1 METAHVKTQ
10 HAKAQHAKAQ
20 PVRITIPVTG
30 MSCASCV
37 RTVERVLAANEGVEE
52 ANVNFAS
59 EEASV
64 AYHPQTT
71 GPDELICAIREAG
84 YGADVRERTFGVTGM
99 TCASCVGR
107 VERALRKV
115 PGVVES
121 SVNLAGEKATVGYV
135 AGEVEARDLEKAVE
149 GAGYG
154 VVREDE
160 GSSVED
166 SRERE
171 YGKLESDFFLAAAL
185 TALILIGSLPMMLG
199 FMPPVPVAWLNLGL
213 LVLATPVQF
222 WAGRRFYRGAWGALR
237 HGQAN
242 MNTLV
247 VMGTSA
253 AYLYSVVA
261 TLAPQLFAAG
271 RADVYFDTSA
281 LIITLILL
289 GRLLE
294 ARAKDRTN
302 EAIKR
307 LVGLQAKTARVVRD
321 GGEVDVPIEDVEVGD
336 VVLVRPGEKIPV
348 DGWVLAGES
357 AVDESMITGESI
369 PMTKRVGDEVIG
381 ATANKTGSFRFEA
394 TKVGEETALQQIMR
408 MVEEAQGSKA
418 PIQRLADR
426 ISAVFVPAVMGV
438 AAATFAIWL
447 LFGPEPA
454 FTFALFNTVA
464 VLIIACPCAM
474 GLATPTSIMVGTGK
488 GAESGILIKGGEAL
502 EAAHKL
508 DTVVLDKTGTLTRG
522 EPDLT
527 DIVPTNGVPEEELL
541 RLVASAE
548 LGSEH
553 PLGEAIVRGARDRDL
568 QLVGADK
575 FEAISGG
582 GIRARVE
589 GREVLVG
596 SLRFISE
603 SSVFED
609 GLIARSEEMA
619 REGKTPAFV
628 AVDSKAAGIVG
639 VADVV
644 REESREAV
652 ERLHSL
658 GLEVAMLT
666 GDNRRT
672 AEAIARELGVDR
684 VAAEVRPEDKAAEV
698 ERLQAEGKRVG
709 MVGDGINDAPALAQA
724 DVGVAIGTGTDVAM
738 EAADLTLISGDVRGV
753 ARAIELSKAAVRNI
767 KQNLFWAFAYNVA
780 LIPVAA
786 GALYPLFAGGSVPE
800 VLQPVLGEYGFL
812 NPVLAA
818 AAMALSSVTVVSN
831 ALRLR
836 RVKI

>member
-1 METAHVKTQ
+1 METAD
-10 HAKAQHAKAQ
+10 AKGQRI
-20 PVRITIPVTG
+20 RITIPVTG

-37 RTVERVLAANEGVEE
+37 RRVERALADSKGVAE
-52 ANVNFAS
+52 ASVNFAS

-64 AYHPQTT
+64 AYHPEATK
-71 GPDELICAIREAG
+71 PEDLIRVIREAG
-84 YGADVRERTFGVTGM
+84 YGADVGETTFGVTGM
-99 TCASCVGR
+99 TCASCVGS
-107 VERALRKV
+107 VERALRKL
-115 PGVVES
+115 PGVVEA
-121 SVNLAGEKATVGYV
+121 SVNLANEKATVGYV
-135 AGEVEARDLEKAVE
+135 AGEVRPQDLEKAVE
-149 GAGYG
+149 GAGYS
-154 VVREDE
+154 VAREDE
-160 GSSVED
+160 GASAEG

-171 YGKLESDFFLAAAL
+171 YGKLRGDFFLAAAL
-185 TALILIGSLPMMLG
+185 TALVLIGSLPMMFG
-199 FMPPVPVAWLNLGL
+199 FFPPVPVAWLNLGL

-237 HGQAN
+237 HGRAD

-253 AYLYSVVA
+253 AYLYSAVA

-271 RADVYFDTSA
+271 RADVYFDTSS

-294 ARAKDRTN
+294 ARAKGRTN
-302 EAIKR
+302 EAIKK
-307 LVGLQAKTARVVRD
+307 LAGLRAKTARVERD
-321 GGEVDVPIEDVEVGD
+321 GGEVDVPVEDVRIGD
-336 VVLVRPGEKIPV
+336 TVVVRPGEKIPV
-348 DGWVLAGES
+348 DGRVIFGES

-369 PMTKRVGDEVIG
+369 PVSKRADDEVIG
-381 ATANKTGSFRFEA
+381 ATMNTGGSFRFEA

-418 PIQRLADR
+418 PIQRLADG
-426 ISAVFVPAVMGV
+426 ISGVFVPAVIGV
-438 AAATFAIWL
+438 AAFTFVIWL

-454 FTFALFNTVA
+454 FAFALLNTVA

-508 DTVVLDKTGTLTRG
+508 DAVVLDKTGTLTRG
-522 EPDLT
+522 VPELT
-527 DIVPTNGVPEEELL
+527 DVVVGDGIGDVELL

-548 LGSEH
+548 RGSEH
-553 PLGEAIVRGARDRDL
+553 PLGEAIVRGAKEWGL
-568 QLVGADK
+568 SFFEVEG
-575 FEAISGG
+575 FEAVSGG
-582 GIRARVE
+582 GVRASVE
-589 GREVLVG
+589 GQEVLVG
-596 SLRFISE
+596 SRRFLSE
-603 SSVFED
+603 SGAHGD
-609 GLIARSEEMA
+609 GLVARGEELA
-619 REGKTPAFV
+619 REGKTPVFV
-628 AVDSKAAGIVG
+628 AVDGRPVG
-639 VADVV
+639 LLAVADAA
-644 REESREAV
+644 REESGEAV
-652 ERLHSL
+652 RRLHAL

-684 VAAEVRPEDKAAEV
+684 VVAEVRPEDKAYEV
-698 ERLQAEGKRVG
+698 KRLQAEGKRVG

-724 DVGVAIGTGTDVAM
+724 DVGIAIGTGTDVAM

-753 ARAIELSKAAVRNI
+753 ARAIGLSKATVRNI

-786 GALYPLFAGGSVPE
+786 GVLYPLFSEGSVPE
-800 VLQPVLGEYGFL
+800 VLSPVLGEYGFL

-818 AAMALSSVTVVSN
+818 AAMALSSVTVLSN

-836 RVKI
+836 RAKV